1 MSVPAAR
8 SLARAAAVIAVL
20 TVLARL
26 AGFVRTAVFSR
37 AVGPGCVGSVY
48 QTANTIPNIIFD
60 IIAGGTLAALVVPV
74 LAPAMAGGRHA
85 DVYHVVSA
93 LLTWTLVILVPVAVL
108 IAALA
113 EPIVRLLLGE
123 NVCPGAV
130 SLGTRMLVVFSVQ
143 VVFYGIGIVLGGV
156 LVAGERFA
164 WPALAPLLSSLTVI
178 GAYLWYGALAG
189 TGRTAEGLPRD
200 AELVLSVGTTLGV
213 VVLALCQL
221 PAVLRTRVLRWRPTL
236 RFPDGIAPRVRV
248 AAIAG
253 AATLASMQISTAV
266 MIRLANDDTPTGT
279 LVVLVLAQTVY
290 LLPWAVLSFPIATA
304 SFPRLA
310 AAWEA
315 EQHAEYRD
323 RLATATRIVIAVS
336 AAGAAL
342 LIAAAV
348 PARVVLLAQG
358 AHSADQFAPAVYAFA
373 LGLVGWSL
381 VAVLAR
387 ALYAATATAASAAAQ
402 VTGQLVVIVADLL
415 LSVAL
420 PAHDRAFAL
429 ALGNSIGVVVATVAL
444 VGVAVR
450 RGLLDVGPV
459 GRHVATASVAA
470 AAGALAGWA
479 IGRRAGTSVAG
490 AVLLGAAASVVA
502 VLVFTGVLFVTDR
515 DVVRELRARVSL

>member
-1 MSVPAAR
+1 MSAPAAR
-8 SLARAAAVIAVL
+8 SLARAAAVIAVV

-74 LAPAMAGGRHA
+74 LAPAMASGHRA
-85 DVYHVVSA
+85 DVDRIVSA
-93 LLTWTLVILVPVAVL
+93 LLSWALVVLLPVAVL

-113 EPIVRLLLGE
+113 GPLVRLLLGD

-143 VVFYGIGIVLGGV
+143 VVFYGLGIVLGGV
-156 LVAGERFA
+156 LTAGERFT
-164 WPALAPLLSSLTVI
+164 WPALAPLLSSLIVVA
-178 GAYLWYGALAG
+178 AYLWYGALAG

-221 PAVLRTRVLRWRPTL
+221 PAVLGTGVRWRPTL
-236 RFPDGIAPRVRV
+236 RFPAGIAPRVRV

-310 AAWEA
+310 AAWGA
-315 EQHAEYRD
+315 DQRADYRD

-342 LIAAAV
+342 LVAGAV

-358 AHSADQFAPAVYAFA
+358 AHAADQFAPAVYAFA

-387 ALYAATATAASAAAQ
+387 ALYAANGTAASAAAQ
-402 VTGQLVVIVADLL
+402 VSGQVVVIIADVL
-415 LSVAL
+415 LSAAL
-420 PAHDRAFAL
+420 PARDRAFAL
-429 ALGNSIGVVVATVAL
+429 ALGNSIGVVGATVA
-444 VGVAVR
+444 VVAVAVR
-450 RGLLDVGPV
+450 RGLIDVAPV
-459 GRHVATASVAA
+459 GRHLTTATVAA
-470 AAGALAGWA
+470 AVGAVAGWA
-479 IGRRAGTSVAG
+479 VGSRADTSVAG

-502 VLVFTGVLFVTDR
+502 VLVFVGVLFVTDR
-515 DVVRELRARVSL
+515 SVVRELRARVLP

>member
-1 MSVPAAR
+1 MNAPAAR

-26 AGFVRTAVFSR
+26 AGFARTAVFSR
-37 AVGPGCVGSVY
+37 AVGPSCVGSVY
-48 QTANTIPNIIFD
+48 QTANAIPNIIFD
-60 IIAGGTLAALVVPV
+60 VIAGGTLAALVVPV
-74 LAPAMAGGRHA
+74 LAPAMRKLVCSRPVTGLMASTRLSLT
-85 DVYHVVSA
+85 V
-93 LLTWTLVILVPVAVL
+93 LLPVAVSHRGAGRAHRP
-108 IAALA
+108 AAA
-113 EPIVRLLLGE
+113 RGKRRPA
-123 NVCPGAV
+123 AV

-156 LVAGERFA
+156 LVAGERFT
-164 WPALAPLLSSLTVI
+164 WPALAPLLQPDRDRRLPLVRRPWAAPDGLPQACRATPSSSSLS
-178 GAYLWYGALAG
+178 A
-189 TGRTAEGLPRD
+189 P
-200 AELVLSVGTTLGV
+200 LGV
-213 VVLALCQL
+213 VVPALCQV
-221 PAVLRTRVLRWRPTL
+221 PAVLNSGVRWRPTF

-266 MIRLANDDTPTGT
+266 MIRLANEDTPTGT

-315 EQHAEYRD
+315 DQRAEYRD
-323 RLATATRIVIAVS
+323 RLATATRIVIEVS

-342 LIAAAV
+342 LVAAAV
-348 PARVVLLAQG
+348 PARVLLLAKG

-387 ALYAATATAASAAAQ
+387 ALYAARATAASAAAQ
-402 VTGQLVVIVADLL
+402 VSGQVVVIVADVL

-429 ALGNSIGVVVATVAL
+429 ALGNSIGVVVAMAAL

-450 RGLLDVGPV
+450 RGLLDAGPV
-459 GRHVATASVAA
+459 GRHLATASVAA
-470 AAGALAGWA
+470 VAGALAGWLV
-479 IGRRAGTSVAG
+479 GSQAGASVAG
-490 AVLLGAAASVVA
+490 AVLLAAAASVVA
-502 VLVFTGVLFVTDR
+502 VLVFAGVLFVTDR
-515 DVVRELRARVSL
+515 NVVREVRARVSL

>member
-1 MSVPAAR
+1 VNAPAAR

-26 AGFVRTAVFSR
+26 AGFARTAVFSR
-37 AVGPGCVGSVY
+37 AVGPSCVGSVY

-60 IIAGGTLAALVVPV
+60 VIAGGTLAALVVPV
-74 LAPAMAGGRHA
+74 LAPALAA
-85 DVYHVVSA
+85 DRRAEVDHVVSA
-93 LLTWTLVILVPVAVL
+93 LVSWTLVVLLPVAVF

-113 EPIVRLLLGE
+113 GPIVRLLLGE
-123 NVCPGAV
+123 NVCPAAV
-130 SLGTRMLVVFSVQ
+130 SLGTRMLVVFSAQ

-156 LVAGERFA
+156 LVAGERFT

-178 GAYLWYGALAG
+178 VAYLWYGALAG
-189 TGRTAEGLPRD
+189 PGRTAAGLPRD
-200 AELVLSVGTTLGV
+200 AELVLTVGTTLGV

-221 PAVLRTRVLRWRPTL
+221 PAVLNSGVRWRPTL
-236 RFPDGIAPRVRV
+236 RFPHGIAPRVRV

-266 MIRLANDDTPTGT
+266 MIRLANADTPTGT

-315 EQHAEYRD
+315 DQRAEYRD

-342 LIAAAV
+342 LVAAAV
-348 PARVVLLAQG
+348 PARVLLLAKG

-387 ALYAATATAASAAAQ
+387 ALYAARATAASAAAQ
-402 VTGQLVVIVADLL
+402 VSGQVVVIVADVL

-429 ALGNSIGVVVATVAL
+429 ALGNSIGVVVAMAAL
-444 VGVAVR
+444 VGVAVW

-459 GRHVATASVAA
+459 GRHLAAASVAA
-470 AAGALAGWA
+470 AASALAGWLV
-479 IGRRAGTSVAG
+479 GSQAGASVAG
-490 AVLLGAAASVVA
+490 AVLLAAAASVVA
-502 VLVFTGVLFVTDR
+502 VLVFSGVLYVTDR
-515 DVVRELRARVSL
+515 NVVRELRARVSP

>member
-1 MSVPAAR
+1 VSAPAAR

-26 AGFVRTAVFSR
+26 AGFARTAVFSR

-74 LAPAMAGGRHA
+74 LAPAMASARRT
-85 DVYHVVSA
+85 DVDHVVSA
-93 LLTWTLVILVPVAVL
+93 LLSWTLVVLLPVAVL

-113 EPIVRLLLGE
+113 GPIVRLLLGE

-130 SLGTRMLVVFSVQ
+130 SLGTRMLEVFSVQ
-143 VVFYGIGIVLGGV
+143 VVFYGIGIVLAGV

-178 GAYLWYGALAG
+178 AAYLWYGALAG

-221 PAVLRTRVLRWRPTL
+221 PAVLRSGVRWRPTL

-266 MIRLANDDTPTGT
+266 MIRLANADTPTGT

-310 AAWEA
+310 AAWDA
-315 EQHAEYRD
+315 ERHAEYRD
-323 RLATATRIVIAVS
+323 RLATATRIVIAAS
-336 AAGAAL
+336 AAGAAVL
-342 LIAAAV
+342 VAGAV
-348 PARVVLLAQG
+348 PARVVLLAEG

-402 VTGQLVVIVADLL
+402 VSGQLVVIVADVL

-429 ALGNSIGVVVATVAL
+429 ALGNSIGVAVATAAL
-444 VGVAVR
+444 VVVAVR
-450 RGLLDVGPV
+450 RGLLNVGPV
-459 GRHVATASVAA
+459 GRHLATGSVAA
-470 AAGALAGWA
+470 AAGALAGWTV
-479 IGRRAGTSVAG
+479 GSRAGASVAG
-490 AVLLGAAASVVA
+490 AVLLGAAASLVA
-502 VLVFTGVLFVTDR
+502 VLVFAGVLFLTDR

>member
-1 MSVPAAR
+1 VNAPAAR

-26 AGFVRTAVFSR
+26 AGFARTAVFSR
-37 AVGPGCVGSVY
+37 AVGPSCVGSVY
-48 QTANTIPNIIFD
+48 QTANAIPNIIFD
-60 IIAGGTLAALVVPV
+60 VIAGGTLAALVVPV
-74 LAPAMAGGRHA
+74 LAPAMAADRRA
-85 DVYHVVSA
+85 DVDHVVSA
-93 LLTWTLVILVPVAVL
+93 LLSWTLVVLLPVAVF

-113 EPIVRLLLGE
+113 GPIVRLLLGE
-123 NVCPGAV
+123 NVCPAAV

-156 LVAGERFA
+156 LVAGERFT
-164 WPALAPLLSSLTVI
+164 WPALAPLLSSLIVI
-178 GAYLWYGALAG
+178 VAYLWYGALGG
-189 TGRTAEGLPRD
+189 TGRTAAGLPRD
-200 AELVLSVGTTLGV
+200 AELVLTVGTTLGV
-213 VVLALCQL
+213 VVLALCQV
-221 PAVLRTRVLRWRPTL
+221 PAVLNSGVRWRPTL

-266 MIRLANDDTPTGT
+266 MIRLANEDTPTGT

-315 EQHAEYRD
+315 DQRAEYRD

-342 LIAAAV
+342 LVAAAV
-348 PARVVLLAQG
+348 PARVLLLAKG

-387 ALYAATATAASAAAQ
+387 ALYAARATAASAAAQ
-402 VTGQLVVIVADLL
+402 VSGQVVVIVADVL

-420 PAHDRAFAL
+420 PAHNRAFAL
-429 ALGNSIGVVVATVAL
+429 ALGNSIGVVVAMAAL

-459 GRHVATASVAA
+459 GRHLATASVAA
-470 AAGALAGWA
+470 VAGALAGWLV
-479 IGRRAGTSVAG
+479 GSQAGASVAG
-490 AVLLGAAASVVA
+490 AVLLAAAASVVA
-502 VLVFTGVLFVTDR
+502 VLVFAGVLFVTDR
-515 DVVRELRARVSL
+515 NVVREVRARVSL